1 MLCVYYGYWL
11 KLYVNMNWRG
21 KKIFDRLFLVIEII
35 VLENIYKIIRK
46 GYVFIVNVIGN
57 C

>member
-1 MLCVYYGYWL
+1 MCLLWILVKIVCKYEL
-11 KLYVNMNWRG
+11 KG

-35 VLENIYKIIRK
+35 VLENIYKIKRK
-46 GYVFIVNVIGN
+46 GYVFSVNVIGN